1 MFRSPPFFPW
11 GNDPTFDCGGNI
23 SEAKGRSPG
32 EAPEA
37 FRMLLGFPGEAA
49 DMGPSG
55 VPEEV
60 FSEIELPAQLITR
73 TKPLYF
79 TKPF

>member
-1 MFRSPPFFPW
+1 
-11 GNDPTFDCGGNI
+11 
-23 SEAKGRSPG
+23 
-32 EAPEA
+32 
-37 FRMLLGFPGEAA
+37 MLLGFPGEAA